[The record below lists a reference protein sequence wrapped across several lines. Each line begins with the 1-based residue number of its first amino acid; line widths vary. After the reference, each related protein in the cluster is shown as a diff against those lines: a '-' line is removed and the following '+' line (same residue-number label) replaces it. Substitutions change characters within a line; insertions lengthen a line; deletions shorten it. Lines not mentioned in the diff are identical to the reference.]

1 MTQILIENEENIVIL
16 RLTGRFIGG
25 EETDAL
31 RSKLLQ
37 LSDNNLIIDLSN
49 VTYMNS
55 TALGVLISAQSNF
68 ITKGYQIVLVN
79 ANESVNDLLNLTQL
93 NLVFKVQSTFEE
105 AKYIINN

>member
-1 MTQILIENEENIVIL
+1 
-16 RLTGRFIGG
+16 
-25 EETDAL
+25 
-31 RSKLLQ
+31 
-37 LSDNNLIIDLSN
+37 
-49 VTYMNS
+49 MNS

-68 ITKGYQIVLVN
+68 ITKGNQIVLVN